1 MTTKTK
7 LTSIQSWNDLIETYF
22 HRRIKIEERKDR
34 QWIYQ
39 LIAEFGLQTEK
50 IVPLPG
56 KDLDKNELGKALE
69 ITGTPFWISATPLPG
84 ENGINRLT
92 KLNLKSLNDGWDFI
106 QTISQLE
113 KYKVLVIQYP
123 TNTKFKGT
131 ALVSQS
137 HHGII
142 EFVQGDHHFDLT
154 GGAGLHNP
162 TLFEHGV
169 IKHYS
174 NDVPKKIQDELVS
187 LIAKIPGH
195 FEFQY
200 AKLNSKLCLSFFDYN
215 DELAYEDIDGIFS
228 DLQKELAKPQ
238 TNLKNVLC
246 QGMTAC
252 PGVARGIAGKD
263 ILVVSQTTP
272 DMTPFMAK
280 AKAIVT
286 DLGGVTSHAAI
297 VCRELKIPC
306 IVGTKNATKV
316 LKIGLKILVNADLG
330 IVQIL

>member
-1 MTTKTK
+1 M
-7 LTSIQSWNDLIETYF
+7 
-22 HRRIKIEERKDR
+22 
-34 QWIYQ
+34 
-39 LIAEFGLQTEK
+39 
-50 IVPLPG
+50 
-56 KDLDKNELGKALE
+56 
-69 ITGTPFWISATPLPG
+69 
-84 ENGINRLT
+84 
-92 KLNLKSLNDGWDFI
+92 
-106 QTISQLE
+106 
-113 KYKVLVIQYP
+113 VIQYP
-123 TNTKFKGT
+123 TDTKFKGT

-162 TLFEHGV
+162 TLFDHAV

-174 NDVPKKIQDELVS
+174 KDVPKKIQDELVS

-200 AKLNSKLCLSFFDYN
+200 AKLNGKLCLSFFDYN

-228 DLQKELAKPQ
+228 DLQKELSKPS
-238 TNLKNVLC
+238 NKSKNVLC

-252 PGVARGIAGKD
+252 PGVAQGIVGKD

-272 DMTPFMAK
+272 DMTPLMAK

-297 VCRELKIPC
+297 ICRELKIPC
-306 IVGTKNATKV
+306 IVGTGNATKV
-316 LKIGLKILVNADLG
+316 LKPGQKILVNANRG
-330 IVQIL
+330 TIHQVV